1 MKLVLGTFT
10 FVLSNLETL
19 NKHPGWFR
27 IHGCPELTFPITFTR
42 IRQASRQLVRP
53 TVAPRRPP
61 VTEDFPFCPAAIRN
75 KKLYLC

>member
-1 MKLVLGTFT
+1 M
-10 FVLSNLETL
+10 

-27 IHGCPELTFPITFTR
+27 IHGYPKLTFPITFTL
-42 IRQASRQLVRP
+42 IRQASRQLGRP